1 MPPDHEQ
8 PRLDDE
14 PRSIAELQS
23 SLGDDDFRIERQL
36 GRGSTS
42 TVYRAWEH
50 ALGRPVAIKV
60 LHPALVRD
68 ESALRGFERE
78 AKAVAALDHPHV
90 AQVYRLGRLAD
101 GTPYVVMRLVKGRTM
116 QNRLMAEGML
126 APELAIPVLKDIV
139 SALLAAHAI
148 GIVHRDIRPENILWD
163 EERDRALL
171 VDFGISVLFPAHA
184 GEALRNRNERLI
196 GDAKYLSPEQIR
208 GDLVTVQADIYSFG
222 VLAYELLTGQ
232 GPYGARTDAELIEA
246 HVHAEPKDL
255 MKARN
260 DVEPNIARVLKRC
273 LEKDPKQRPSA
284 SDVARALEG
293 VWQLSSL
300 DEGREQLWTLMGK
313 KRMTQVVGTGFV
325 ASGFIAGGVAT
336 LSEQYESMP
345 SWAFTESLATG
356 VAITLA
362 SAVIGWFH
370 GEKGRQEAPVMEYV
384 ALSVIVLA
392 WLTASVAII
401 RT

>member
-1 MPPDHEQ
+1 VATT
-8 PRLDDE
+8 LASTVDDE

-23 SLGDDDFRIERQL
+23 ALGDDFHIERQM

-60 LHPALVRD
+60 LHPALVGD
-68 ESALRGFERE
+68 ESALRGFERK

-101 GTPYVVMRLVKGRTM
+101 GSPYVVMRLVKGRTM
-116 QNRLMAEGML
+116 QDRLTAEGML
-126 APELAIPVLKDIV
+126 PPELAIPVLKDIV

-148 GIVHRDIRPENILWD
+148 GIVHRDLRPQNILWD

-171 VDFGISVLFPAHA
+171 VDFGISVLFPAR
-184 GEALRNRNERLI
+184 GGPRRNRSASLV

-208 GDLVTVQADIYSFG
+208 DDLVTVQTDIYSFG
-222 VLAYELLTGQ
+222 VFAYELLTGE
-232 GPYGARTDAELIEA
+232 GPYGRRADAELLEA
-246 HVHAEPKDL
+246 HLHGEPRDL
-255 MKARN
+255 MKVRN
-260 DVEPNIARVLKRC
+260 DVEPNTARVLRRC
-273 LEKDPKQRPSA
+273 LDKDPKQRPSA
-284 SDVARALEG
+284 SDVSRALEG
-293 VWQLSSL
+293 VWQLSPSDDGGERL
-300 DEGREQLWTLMGK
+300 KTLIGR
-313 KRMTQVVGTGFV
+313 KRMTQVVATGFV

-336 LSEQYESMP
+336 LSEQYESVP

-392 WLTASVAII
+392 WLAASVAII
-401 RT
+401 RA

>member
-1 MPPDHEQ
+1 VDN
-8 PRLDDE
+8 E
-14 PRSIAELQS
+14 PRSIGELQS
-23 SLGDDDFRIERQL
+23 ALGDDFRIERQL

-50 ALGRPVAIKV
+50 TLGRPVAIKV
-60 LHPALVRD
+60 LHPALVGD
-68 ESALRGFERE
+68 KSALRGFERE

-126 APELAIPVLKDIV
+126 APELAMPVLKDVV

-148 GIVHRDIRPENILWD
+148 GIVHRDLRPENILWD

-171 VDFGISVLFPAHA
+171 VDFGISVLLPAR
-184 GEALRNRNERLI
+184 GGKEAVRNGIEPLM
-196 GDAKYLSPEQIR
+196 GDPKYLSPEQIR
-208 GDLVTVQADIYSFG
+208 DDLVTVQADIYSFG
-222 VLAYELLTGQ
+222 VLAYEILTGQ
-232 GPYGARTDAELIEA
+232 GPYGSRTDADLIEA
-246 HVHAEPKDL
+246 HLHEEPRDL
-255 MKARN
+255 IDVRS
-260 DVEPNIARVLKRC
+260 DVEPNIARVLRRC
-273 LEKDPKQRPSA
+273 LDKDPKQRPSA
-284 SDVARALEG
+284 SDVSRALEG
-293 VWQLSSL
+293 VWQLSSF
-300 DEGREQLWTLMGK
+300 DEGREQIKTLIGR
-313 KRMTQVVGTGFV
+313 KRMTQVVGTGLV

-362 SAVIGWFH
+362 STVIGWFH
-370 GEKGRQEAPVMEYV
+370 GEKGRQEAPAIEYV

-392 WLTASVAII
+392 WLTASLAII
-401 RT
+401 RA